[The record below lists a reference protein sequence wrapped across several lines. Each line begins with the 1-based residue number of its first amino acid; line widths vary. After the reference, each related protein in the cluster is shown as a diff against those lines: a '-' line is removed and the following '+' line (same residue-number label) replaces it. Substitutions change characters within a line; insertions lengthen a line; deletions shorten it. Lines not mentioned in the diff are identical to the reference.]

1 MEFGAGEFCMIFF
14 FINFCYQLWLSWF
27 LVFWMQIIMFIFRLF
42 IRFRTIFTHQL
53 LPFVLNNRVL
63 MFDAEKIWRV
73 YFAVFYHFKKVIKSD
88 VVYKGILFRNYIIVN
103 LLSLTQKIRIEQ
115 NRYKFFLKLSLWC
128 VHFFLNNLNLLNNGT
143 I

>member
-1 MEFGAGEFCMIFF
+1 MEFRTGEFGMILF
-14 FINFCYQLWLSWF
+14 FINFCNQLWLSWF
-27 LVFWMQIIMFIFRLF
+27 LVLWMQIIMFIFRLF

-63 MFDAEKIWRV
+63 MFDAEKIWGV

-88 VVYKGILFRNYIIVN
+88 VVYKGVLFRNYIVVN

-115 NRYKFFLKLSLWC
+115 NRYQFFLKLSLWC